1 MTRREL
7 WDLGVPPVLHQ
18 LADGHQEVD
27 VADLGSLGQG
37 GDEGLESVKAIK
49 SRLTQDMAPT
59 FCPSSKVSADFMS
72 ADVQAQLDSQ
82 SGHLDNRTSR

>member
-1 MTRREL
+1 VTRREL

-27 VADLGSLGQG
+27 VADLGLLGQR
-37 GDEGLESVKAIK
+37 GDEGLESVLSIK

-59 FCPSSKVSADFMS
+59 FCPSSKVSADYMS
-72 ADVQAQLDSQ
+72 ADDQAQPDSQ
-82 SGHLDNRTSR
+82 SDRHDNRTSK